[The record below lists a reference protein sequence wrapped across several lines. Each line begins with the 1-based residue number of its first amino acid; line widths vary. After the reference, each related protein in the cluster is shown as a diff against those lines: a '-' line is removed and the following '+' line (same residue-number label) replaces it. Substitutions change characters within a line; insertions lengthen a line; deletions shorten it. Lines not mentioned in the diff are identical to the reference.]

1 MSVTR
6 HKANLRSISP
16 TLAALGA
23 AIFFGGST
31 PFAKQL
37 VGQMSPLLLAGLL
50 YAGSGIG
57 LMLTR
62 FIKDRGWDPSG
73 LVKSDW
79 IWLVGAISF
88 GGVLGP
94 ILLMLGLQQTSAA
107 TASLLLNLEA
117 VLTALIAWII
127 FKENTASRIVLGM
140 FLIVAGGLLL
150 SWPQSTSTD
159 HNVFGLVAI
168 AGACLCWAIDN
179 NLTRKVSAG
188 EPFFI
193 AGSKG
198 LVSGVMNTSMALFFG
213 LKLPGWLTINYA
225 LWVGFIGYGVSL
237 VLFVLALRGLGTGRT
252 GAYFSTAPFI
262 GAAIAILLF
271 HETTSISF
279 WIAFALMGTGVW
291 LHLTEHHE
299 HPHTHELLAHNH
311 DHIHDEHHQH
321 THDAPWDDKKHH
333 THHHQH
339 VAIKHSH
346 PHYPDIHHRHN
357 HK

>member
-1 MSVTR
+1 MI
-6 HKANLRSISP
+6 HLRSISP

-23 AIFFGGST
+23 ALFFGGST

-37 VGQMSPLLLAGLL
+37 VGQISPLLLAGLL

-57 LMLTR
+57 LIVTR
-62 FIKDRGWDPSG
+62 LIKDRGWRPSG
-73 LVKSDW
+73 LIKDDW
-79 IWLVGAISF
+79 IWLVGAIGF
-88 GGVLGP
+88 GGILGP

-107 TASLLLNLEA
+107 TTSLLLNLEA

-127 FKENTASRIVLGM
+127 FKENTANRIVLGM
-140 FLIVAGGLLL
+140 LLIVAGGILL
-150 SWPQSTSTD
+150 SWPHGKPTE
-159 HNVFGLVAI
+159 HNMFGLVTI

-188 EPFFI
+188 DPFFI

-198 LVSGVMNTSMALFFG
+198 LTSGIVSIGIALCFG

-225 LWVGFIGYGVSL
+225 LLVGFIGYGASL
-237 VLFVLALRGLGTGRT
+237 VLFVIALRGLGTGRT

-262 GAAIAILLF
+262 GAAIAIVFF
-271 HETTSISF
+271 HEATSIVF
-279 WIAFALMGTGVW
+279 WIAAALMSVGVW

-299 HPHTHELLAHNH
+299 HLHTHESFSHNH
-311 DHIHDEHHQH
+311 SHVHDEHHQH
-321 THDAPWDDKKHH
+321 THDFQWDGKEPH
-333 THHHQH
+333 THHHH
-339 VAIKHSH
+339 HEIVKHSH
-346 PHYPDIHHRHN
+346 HHYPDIHHRHD